1 MQTLPSTGTITAG
14 AAVVMALVLPLVVQ
28 DPYWQH
34 LMVMTGIMIISAS
47 AMNLLLGFAG
57 QLNLAHGTFF
67 GVGAYATAL
76 LMQKAGL
83 SFWTAL
89 PLGCLITAAI
99 GIITGIPTLR
109 TKGHYFPIATMC
121 LGLAIY
127 YVIARWD
134 DFTGGARGIFGV
146 PRPEP
151 LSLPGLGQISFE
163 STLACYYLVLFFAIM
178 TVGVIAALVRY
189 MSGRRLIAIRGNETL
204 AQALGINTMRE
215 KVTCFAISTFFAGLA
230 GGLYAGYMGTLMA
243 EQAHFMVSFEI
254 LLFIMIGGIGTIAG
268 PIFGAAL
275 LYYLMEALQALDEF
289 RLIIFG
295 VTLILC
301 LRFMPFGFMGALD
314 ALVIRYKSSKG
325 VQS

>member
-1 MQTLPSTGTITAG
+1 
-14 AAVVMALVLPLVVQ
+14 
-28 DPYWQH
+28 
-34 LMVMTGIMIISAS
+34 
-47 AMNLLLGFAG
+47 
-57 QLNLAHGTFF
+57 
-67 GVGAYATAL
+67 
-76 LMQKAGL
+76 
-83 SFWTAL
+83 
-89 PLGCLITAAI
+89 
-99 GIITGIPTLR
+99 
-109 TKGHYFPIATMC
+109 
-121 LGLAIY
+121 
-127 YVIARWD
+127 
-134 DFTGGARGIFGV
+134 
-146 PRPEP
+146 
-151 LSLPGLGQISFE
+151 
-163 STLACYYLVLFFAIM
+163 
-178 TVGVIAALVRY
+178 
-189 MSGRRLIAIRGNETL
+189 
-204 AQALGINTMRE
+204 MRE

>member
-1 MQTLPSTGTITAG
+1 MQTLPSTRTITAG

-109 TKGHYFPIATMC
+109 TKGT
-121 LGLAIY
+121 
-127 YVIARWD
+127 
-134 DFTGGARGIFGV
+134 
-146 PRPEP
+146 
-151 LSLPGLGQISFE
+151 
-163 STLACYYLVLFFAIM
+163 
-178 TVGVIAALVRY
+178 
-189 MSGRRLIAIRGNETL
+189 
-204 AQALGINTMRE
+204 
-215 KVTCFAISTFFAGLA
+215 TF
-230 GGLYAGYMGTLMA
+230 
-243 EQAHFMVSFEI
+243 
-254 LLFIMIGGIGTIAG
+254 
-268 PIFGAAL
+268 
-275 LYYLMEALQALDEF
+275 
-289 RLIIFG
+289 R
-295 VTLILC
+295 
-301 LRFMPFGFMGALD
+301 
-314 ALVIRYKSSKG
+314 
-325 VQS
+325 